1 MPLFNSLHHIH
12 FQQDNIKVMGRVRSL
27 SLVSHLKR
35 AVKKVRLILLGL
47 KLQRW
52 RLASILGRV
61 TTKRRCL
68 SFNDRLG
75 LQGCIDEDDKSG
87 DGNCSQLRRVQSTIA
102 RSSSDDTDDDIDQR
116 ADAFIANF
124 RRQLRF
130 ERQISLELSY
140 CRGNSF

>member
-1 MPLFNSLHHIH
+1 
-12 FQQDNIKVMGRVRSL
+12 MGRVRSS

-52 RLASILGRV
+52 RVGSILGCGA
-61 TTKRRCL
+61 TKRRCL

-75 LQGCIDEDDKSG
+75 LQGCIEEVDTSDDQNS
-87 DGNCSQLRRVQSTIA
+87 SHLRRVHSTIS
-102 RSSSDDTDDDIDQR
+102 RSSSIDYQDVDQR

-124 RRQLRF
+124 RRQLRL
-130 ERQISLELSY
+130 ERQVSLELSY
-140 CRGNSF
+140 CRKESF

>member
-1 MPLFNSLHHIH
+1 
-12 FQQDNIKVMGRVRSL
+12 MGRVRSL

-52 RLASILGRV
+52 RIASVLGCAA
-61 TTKRRCL
+61 TKRRCL

-75 LQGCIDEDDKSG
+75 LQGSIEVDTSDDQNS
-87 DGNCSQLRRVQSTIA
+87 SHLRRVHSTIS
-102 RSSSDDTDDDIDQR
+102 RSSSIDYEDVDQR

-124 RRQLRF
+124 RRQLRL
-130 ERQISLELSY
+130 ERQVSLELRY
-140 CRGNSF
+140 CRRESI